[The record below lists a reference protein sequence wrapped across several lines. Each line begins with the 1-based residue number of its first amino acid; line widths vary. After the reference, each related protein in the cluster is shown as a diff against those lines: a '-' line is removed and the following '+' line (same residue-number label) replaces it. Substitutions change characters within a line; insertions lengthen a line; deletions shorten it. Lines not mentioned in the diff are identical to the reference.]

1 MKCPYCL
8 SVLEEGAAVCK
19 VCTKDVYLY
28 RPMMEKIH
36 RLEKQLDDLSDR
48 PVLIQRIAE
57 LEQLLDEERSK
68 KNKLPEPMWRT
79 VVNALLCVVV
89 PLIMLLAAHALITV
103 VYDLNILY
111 LRILSLVV
119 PWPFAFYLFKTRK
132 RAYSPW
138 VAFTGIL
145 ALGTVIGMSGITSL
159 VDHTPIFPQ
168 NMLEWREFAEYA
180 ASITLS
186 FVTGMVVGSMVGNR
200 KRKASLEVR
209 SGLLLKVMQSAAGGK
224 LSPKSLHAIMDKINE
239 VWSSIVAFGATVG
252 SAYTGL
258 KDVM

>member
-19 VCTKDVYLY
+19 VCTRDVYLY
-28 RPMMEKIH
+28 RPMLEKIH
-36 RLEKQLDDLSDR
+36 LLEKQLDDLSDR
-48 PVLIQRIAE
+48 PVLLQRIAE
-57 LEQLLDEERSK
+57 LEQLLDDEHAK
-68 KNKLPEPMWRT
+68 KNKPSDSAGRT
-79 VVNALLCVVV
+79 VLNALLCVVL
-89 PLIMLLAAHALITV
+89 PLIMLLAAHALITI

-111 LRILSLVV
+111 LRILSLVL
-119 PWPFAFYLFKTRK
+119 PWPFAFYLFKTRE

-138 VAFTGIL
+138 IAFIGVL

-186 FVTGMVVGSMVGNR
+186 FLTGMIVGAMVGKR
-200 KRKASLEVR
+200 RRKASLQAR
-209 SGLLLKVMQSAAGGK
+209 SGLLLKVMKNAGGGK
-224 LSPKSLHAIMDKINE
+224 LSPTALHAIIDKINE
-239 VWSSIVAFGATVG
+239 VWSSIAAFGATVG
-252 SAYTGL
+252 AAYTGL
-258 KDVM
+258 KDLM